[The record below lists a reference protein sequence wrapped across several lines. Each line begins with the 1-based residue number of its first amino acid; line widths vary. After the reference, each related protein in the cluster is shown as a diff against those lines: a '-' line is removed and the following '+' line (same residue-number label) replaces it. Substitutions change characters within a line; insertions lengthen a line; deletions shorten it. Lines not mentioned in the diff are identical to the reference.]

1 MALMRGSLGMFGSSP
16 FEDSYAFGFRG
27 SGGSQKLK
35 ASETDWWAPG
45 GPDEF
50 RDVNDLSWRSS
61 STAAP
66 GTDDV
71 AFDDVAFDDGFDRS
85 VIDDELELL
94 DEPLSPRT
102 SLMGQMSR
110 CRLNSNGAQCPPSK
124 RVRFSFASSTE
135 SRQDNDRN
143 REVEEEGASI
153 VPCDDL
159 SLEQQWALDA
169 MTRTCDTTPCEVFSS
184 QVFPTRPLRR
194 RIDSVDSDD
203 EAEQILEPVE
213 DDYDV
218 EQAIASFAAEF
229 PLGSTHKQQQQA
241 VIDGQ
246 IELKTTQ
253 ARQLGLYTGAFQ
265 NTAIEVRLH
274 YARVREEL
282 LQEANELRAKLLLL

>member
-16 FEDSYAFGFRG
+16 FEDSYAFGFRA

-35 ASETDWWAPG
+35 ASETDWWAAAG
-45 GPDEF
+45 TDGF

-66 GTDDV
+66 PGTDDV
-71 AFDDVAFDDGFDRS
+71 AFDDCGDEDRS
-85 VIDDELELL
+85 VFDGELELL

-110 CRLNSNGAQCPPSK
+110 CRLNSNGAQCPPRK
-124 RVRFSFASSTE
+124 RVRVSFVSPTE
-135 SRQDNDRN
+135 DSQDNDRN
-143 REVEEEGASI
+143 REVEEEGAL

-169 MTRTCDTTPCEVFSS
+169 MTRTCETTPCEVFSR
-184 QVFPTRPLRR
+184 QCRPSRR
-194 RIDSVDSDD
+194 RLTTDDDSDD
-203 EAEQILEPVE
+203 EAQQILEPVE

-241 VIDGQ
+241 VINGQ